1 MSGARAQ
8 IREVQP
14 SAPHRIAIV
23 TDAWLPQMNGVVRTL
38 TTTCDHLREQGHD
51 VLVVSPDEFAS
62 VPCPTYP
69 EIRLAL
75 AVPGAVANRL
85 RAFSPEA
92 IHIATEGPLGMT
104 ARRYCAKHDIRFTTA
119 YHTQFPDY
127 LAKRTH
133 LPAAWFWRYIQWF
146 HRPAKRV
153 LVATE
158 SISEELRAHGLTRPT

>member
-1 MSGARAQ
+1 MG
-8 IREVQP
+8 E
-14 SAPHRIAIV
+14 
-23 TDAWLPQMNGVVRTL
+23 W
-38 TTTCDHLREQGHD
+38 GHD
-51 VLVVSPDEFAS
+51 EMGVSPDEFAS

-133 LPAAWFWRYIQWF
+133 LPAAWFGGISTGSTVPPNACWWR
-146 HRPAKRV
+146 P
-153 LVATE
+153 
-158 SISEELRAHGLTRPT
+158 RASARNCARMG